1 MVIMGHVMNAYGIH
15 GWIRIYPYTE
25 NVDSLLN
32 HRIWWL
38 GNENKSWQQVQLV
51 EGRSNGPLLDTKL
64 KNCNDRNQA
73 LLYKGLQIAIPQKN
87 LPKLPDN
94 GEEGYYWSD
103 LIGSEVINLNNETLG
118 TVTNL
123 LETGTNDVLRVQD
136 SSDNKNELLI
146 PFIEQKF
153 IIKVEVDRKRIV
165 VDWKKDY

>member
-1 MVIMGHVMNAYGIH
+1 MVIMGHVVNAYGIH
-15 GWIRIYPYTE
+15 GWIRVYPYTG
-25 NVDSLLN
+25 NVDNLLSYK
-32 HRIWWL
+32 IWWI
-38 GNENKSWQQVQLV
+38 GNENGPWQQLHLV
-51 EGRSNGPLLDTKL
+51 TGRPNGLVLDAKL

-73 LLYKGLQIAIPQKN
+73 LLYRGLQIAIPRES

-103 LIGSEVINLNNETLG
+103 LIGSKVINLNNETLG

-136 SSDNKNELLI
+136 NSDKSKELLI

-153 IIKVEVDRKRIV
+153 IIKVELEYGRII
-165 VDWKKDY
+165 VDWEKDY